1 MLKNQKEVDQEIE
14 YDMGNF
20 FDRRKK
26 FDFRHFELFRLELE
40 YLRTSHLGKDEEKEK
55 VTFEDYEM
63 KRNLKDFYKL
73 NNQLILENFQTLVSQ
88 EITMKFH
95 PNYQKTALIDEIL
108 ESSFCKF
115 FGFTERKKYE
125 LITK

>member
-1 MLKNQKEVDQEIE
+1 MLRNQKEVDQEIE
-14 YDMGNF
+14 CDMGISSIGGKSSISGISSF
-20 FDRRKK
+20 
-26 FDFRHFELFRLELE
+26 FRLELE
-40 YLRTSHLGKDEEKEK
+40 YLRTSPLGKDEEKEK

>member
-40 YLRTSHLGKDEEKEK
+40 YLRTSPLGKDEEKEK
-55 VTFEDYEM
+55 VSFEDYEM

-95 PNYQKTALIDEIL
+95 TNYQKPALIDEIL
-108 ESSFCKF
+108 EISFCKF
-115 FGFTERKKYE
+115 FGFTESKKY
-125 LITK
+125 